1 MRLYATLT
9 SERDS
14 RPAKKGGDKVLR
26 TKINIGNKEVAEVVV
41 VHNEGSKLPTLTVYY
56 KGKNDIKVHTVDTD
70 DLPY

>member
-26 TKINIGNKEVAEVVV
+26 TKINIGNKEVAEIVV
-41 VHNEGSKLPTLTVYY
+41 VHNEGTKTPTLTVYY
-56 KGKNDIKVHTVDTD
+56 KGDKDVKVYTCDTD
-70 DLPY
+70 NIPF